1 MGDTP
6 LAAGAEIVLPPE
18 QSHYLANVLRLGAG
32 EDVHVLNAA
41 YGEWMGQIE
50 SVKKREVKVL
60 IKAQTRLPD
69 LLPSHY
75 LTLAFAPLKK
85 TRTDFVVEKAS
96 ELGVHSLQP
105 VITDHTQAERVNVE
119 RLQTIA
125 IEAAEQC
132 DRLDASTVLQPL
144 KLLNYLSEL
153 SKDAVVFLAAESGDA
168 LPITTA
174 FEKIKSEIKNLQNIH
189 FLIGPEGGFSEKE
202 FSVFD
207 RYPNI
212 RRIRLGARLLR
223 AETAA
228 VAVLSSFQA
237 ILGDWQSK

>member
-1 MGDTP
+1 MGDTR
-6 LAAGAEIVLPPE
+6 LAAGVEIVLPPE
-18 QSHYLANVLRLGAG
+18 QSHYLANVLRLGVG
-32 EDVHVLNAA
+32 EEVHVFNAA
-41 YGEWMGQIE
+41 HGEWLGKIA
-50 SVKKREVKVL
+50 SSKKQEVRIL
-60 IKAQTRLPD
+60 LQEQSRLP
-69 LLPSHY
+69 LTSCALR

-85 TRTDFVVEKAS
+85 TRTDFVVEKAG
-96 ELGVHSLQP
+96 ELGVHILQP

-132 DRLDASTVLQPL
+132 DRLDAPTVLPPL
-144 KLLNYLSEL
+144 KLSNYLSEL
-153 SKDAVVFLAAESGDA
+153 PKDALVFLAAESGNA
-168 LPITTA
+168 LPIAQA
-174 FEKIKSEIKNLQNIH
+174 FEKIKLEMEDVQNIH

-202 FSVFD
+202 FALFD

-212 RRIRLGARLLR
+212 RRIRMGARLLR

-228 VAVLSSFQA
+228 VAVLSNFQA

>member
-1 MGDTP
+1 MGDTL
-6 LAAGAEIVLPPE
+6 LAAGAEIVLPVE

-32 EDVHVLNAA
+32 EEVYVFNAA
-41 YGEWMGQIE
+41 YGEWLSKIA
-50 SVKKREVKVL
+50 SSKKQEIRILLKG
-60 IKAQTRLPD
+60 QTRLP
-69 LLPSHY
+69 LASCALR

-96 ELGVHSLQP
+96 ELGVHTLQP
-105 VITDHTQAERVNVE
+105 IITDHTQAERVNVE

-132 DRLDASTVLQPL
+132 DRLDAPPVLPPL
-144 KLLNYLSEL
+144 KLSNYLSDL
-153 SKDAVVFLAAESGDA
+153 PKDTLIFLAAESGDA
-168 LPITTA
+168 LPVAAA
-174 FEKIKSEIKNLQNIH
+174 FEKIKSEIKNIQNIH

-202 FSVFD
+202 FALFD

-212 RRIRLGARLLR
+212 HRIRLGARLLR

-237 ILGDWQSK
+237 ILGDWH